1 MKKCPSSIRTHD
13 LQIRVVTPFVK
24 LETGDFELHEDD
36 QVGEDDAEGHHQ
48 PIVGHRKCLNII
60 IMI

>member
-36 QVGEDDAEGHHQ
+36 QVGEDDAERHHQ
-48 PIVGHRKCLNII
+48 PMVGHRKC
-60 IMI
+60 